1 MIHFRNFAQVRL
13 VTIYIFLLRNPRW
26 YPTWRIIY
34 IDVYY
39 SYYLISLYKRVNNSI
54 VRTYTC
60 IGLNLIHLRDIVF
73 IS

>member
-1 MIHFRNFAQVRL
+1 MRL
-13 VTIYIFLLRNPRW
+13 VAIYIFLLRNPRW

-39 SYYLISLYKRVNNSI
+39 SYYLISLYKGVNNSI
-54 VRTYTC
+54 VRTYSC
-60 IGLNLIHLRDIVF
+60 IGWKLIKLGNSVC